1 MTTVSGKNQEKQLIQ
16 HLLQVPLFQKMPG
29 RHLQLLVK
37 LGQSKQVA
45 AADSLWLEGDAP
57 KALYIL
63 LKGEVEIL
71 FGGELVEHIKSIK
84 ALGEVALLGG
94 QPHFEQ
100 AVCAT
105 HCILLEIPAPVF
117 LHVLQRN
124 SEICQRICRN
134 AVGLLS
140 QRLQKSNDE
149 VGVLGESC
157 RAIEEKIVEAERHA
171 NDMNMV
177 RQMRGA

>member
-1 MTTVSGKNQEKQLIQ
+1 M
-16 HLLQVPLFQKMPG
+16 
-29 RHLQLLVK
+29 
-37 LGQSKQVA
+37 
-45 AADSLWLEGDAP
+45 
-57 KALYIL
+57 
-63 LKGEVEIL
+63 
-71 FGGELVEHIKSIK
+71 
-84 ALGEVALLGG
+84 LGG

-100 AVCAT
+100 AICAT